1 MIHYAEVWKI
11 NKDSKIP
18 YTDQL
23 VRNIRWS
30 IFTGEVRWT
39 EKLPPI
45 RVLADELGISINTV
59 RNAYKRLEQQELVV
73 TRPQIGTI
81 VQTES
86 MDKKSWRRNW
96 SHPLKTP
103 FIISF
108 LWTRY
113 GALWTRS

>member
-1 MIHYAEVWKI
+1 M
-11 NKDSKIP
+11 
-18 YTDQL
+18 
-23 VRNIRWS
+23 
-30 IFTGEVRWT
+30 RWT

-73 TRPQIGTI
+73 TRPHIGTI

-86 MDKKSWRRNW
+86 MDKKKLEEELVTSIK
-96 SHPLKTP
+96 KTP